1 MKKISTEKIKV
12 TMKEDY
18 KEFFI
23 NNVGE
28 SKIAESKYEKF

>member
-1 MKKISTEKIKV
+1 MKKTSTEKIKV
-12 TMKEDY
+12 TMKEDC

-23 NNVGE
+23 NDVGE